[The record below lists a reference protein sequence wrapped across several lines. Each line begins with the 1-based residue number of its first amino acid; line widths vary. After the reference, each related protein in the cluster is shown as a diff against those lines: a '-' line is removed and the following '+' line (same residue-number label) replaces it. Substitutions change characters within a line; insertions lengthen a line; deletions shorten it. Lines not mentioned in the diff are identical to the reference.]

1 MKRIVHIITGLST
14 GGAEMMLLRLVEQ
27 LRGEFEQQVISLT
40 GNGPVGEKIAALGV
54 PVVVLGL
61 RRTFPNPLAVVR
73 LVRYIS
79 RLRPA
84 VVQTWM
90 YHADLVG
97 GLSARIAGVPK
108 VVWNLRASD
117 LETQK
122 PLTRMIQR
130 QINARLARRLPD
142 VIVCCGEGVRSVH
155 MAAGYP
161 TGKMRVISNGVD
173 LRHFSPDPAARQ
185 ALRAVLGVPID
196 APLIGTVGRLHP
208 MKDYGTFFAAAH
220 RLSKG
225 LPRARFVLAGEG
237 LSADEAQVAQ
247 WVEEAGLAGC
257 VHLLGQRDD
266 VSALY
271 NTLDVFVS
279 SSNSEGFP
287 NVLIEAMACGVPCV
301 ATDVGDSALIVGKTG
316 RIVPPRAPEALAD
329 AVTQLLLLP
338 AAERTRLGLEARER
352 VRQKFSIESI
362 GEQYA
367 NLYRALCASQ

>member
-27 LRGEFEQQVISLT
+27 LRGEFEQKVISLT
-40 GNGPVGEKIAALGV
+40 GNGSVGEKIAALGV
-54 PVVVLGL
+54 PVVALGL
-61 RRTFPNPLAVVR
+61 RRTFPNPLAAVR
-73 LVRYIS
+73 LVGHITRF
-79 RLRPA
+79 RPV

-130 QINARLARRLPD
+130 QINGRLARRLPD

-161 TGKMRVISNGVD
+161 AGKMRVISNGVD
-173 LRHFSPDPAARQ
+173 VRRFSPNPAARQ

-279 SSNSEGFP
+279 SSTSEGFP

-338 AAERTRLGLEARER
+338 AVERTRLGLEACER